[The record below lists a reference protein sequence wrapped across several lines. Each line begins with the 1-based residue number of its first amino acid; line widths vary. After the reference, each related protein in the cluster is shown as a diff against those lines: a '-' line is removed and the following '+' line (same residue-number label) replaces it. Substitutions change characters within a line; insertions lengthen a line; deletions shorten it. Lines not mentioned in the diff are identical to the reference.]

1 MNNMERFHF
10 VMWAV
15 DNFPRFTTN
24 PGEYEA
30 ATRAWEA
37 RKKARAFDAE
47 YLMARM
53 RSEDLIFPNE

>member
-30 ATRAWEA
+30 ATRAWEQYKNDQHLVSGLQIYKQGA
-37 RKKARAFDAE
+37 QHEQDQT
-47 YLMARM
+47 
-53 RSEDLIFPNE
+53 